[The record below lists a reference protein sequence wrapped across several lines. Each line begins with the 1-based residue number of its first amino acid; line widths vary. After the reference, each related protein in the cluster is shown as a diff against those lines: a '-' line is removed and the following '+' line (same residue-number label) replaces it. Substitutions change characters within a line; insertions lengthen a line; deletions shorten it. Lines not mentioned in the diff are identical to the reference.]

1 MCAMKYVFLFTYE
14 IEKESELECVT
25 AYLSIFQGCYIEK
38 TTNKIPFL
46 LKWTQATSSW
56 GNGHTRYPI
65 FRILNNYSWKLFYR
79 IFDFNDGITVTFLIR
94 EVTLRLLENIHSIYK
109 TYHTN
114 IIRCLLSIIILL
126 ELMVCN

>member
-46 LKWTQATSSW
+46 LK
-56 GNGHTRYPI
+56 
-65 FRILNNYSWKLFYR
+65 
-79 IFDFNDGITVTFLIR
+79 
-94 EVTLRLLENIHSIYK
+94 
-109 TYHTN
+109 
-114 IIRCLLSIIILL
+114 
-126 ELMVCN
+126 

>member
-46 LKWTQATSSW
+46 FNLHPREEMVIQ
-56 GNGHTRYPI
+56 GTRYSA
-65 FRILNNYSWKLFYR
+65 Y
-79 IFDFNDGITVTFLIR
+79 
-94 EVTLRLLENIHSIYK
+94 
-109 TYHTN
+109 
-114 IIRCLLSIIILL
+114 
-126 ELMVCN
+126 